1 MLDFTNKTIIKLKPA
16 PIHEVESDII
26 AILCSNEEIGYAFTS
41 MRDKLIFTNK
51 RLISVNVQGITGRE
65 VDYTS
70 IPYSRIQTFSIET
83 SGTFDISSKLEITI
97 CGLGSVIFELSSQT
111 DIRALGQYLSQCLL

>member
-1 MLDFTNKTIIKLKPA
+1 MLDFTNKTIINLKQA

-111 DIRALGQYLSQCLL
+111 DIRALGQYISQCLL